1 METGYAYNLYGA
13 NLMDLKKLDSALEY
27 YTKYKEIAEK
37 NYGKESLAVST
48 ALANIGG
55 IYFK

>member
-1 METGYAYNLYGA
+1 METGYAYNLYGC
-13 NLMDLKKLDSALEY
+13 NLDDLNKSDSTLEY

-48 ALANIGG
+48 ALGNIGS
-55 IYFK
+55 IYHN